1 MLQTE
6 IGPNEIL
13 DGVKIGKEYK
23 FFKDSSKKICNVMWK
38 NLKKLVMTQT
48 DQQIKTIKV
57 SC

>member
-13 DGVKIGKEYK
+13 DGVKIDKEYK
-23 FFKDSSKKICNVMWK
+23 LFKDSNKKICNVMWK
-38 NLKKLVMTQT
+38 NLKKLVMSQT
-48 DQQIKTIKV
+48 DPQIKTIKV